1 MWGCKHLA
9 PLPQL
14 QPTLRIT
21 VAPELPCGFQRP
33 LMGFNLAWCFL
44 LPSLLQRVCKS
55 AESKGTLTRLPSIR
69 HQHKFKHLQGH
80 PCYRPI
86 CYKFGNFLTFNNS
99 QTWFKL
105 RGLPQVLSFTRM
117 PQISEKHSTHY
128 NSFIIA
134 KGYKLEPAKGRY
146 T

>member
-1 MWGCKHLA
+1 MMWGCKHLA

-33 LMGFNLAWCFL
+33 LMSFNLAWCFL
-44 LPSLLQRVCKS
+44 LPSLPRICES

-69 HQHKFKHLQGH
+69 HQHKFKHLQDH
-80 PCYRPI
+80 LCNRPI
-86 CYKFGNFLTFNNS
+86 CYKFGNFLIFNNS

-105 RGLPQVLSFTRM
+105 SGLPQVLSCTRIT
-117 PQISEKHSTHY
+117 QISEKHSTNY